1 MKVVGVGFGRT
12 GTASLSE
19 ALEQLGFGP
28 CYHMF
33 KVIEQP
39 ARMRHWIAAAQGGAT
54 DWDEVFAGFESTVD
68 WPAAAFWRE
77 IAAHHPQAKI
87 ILTVRDPERW
97 YDSAART
104 IFKQA
109 LREPGPVQRVAFG
122 VLTKVSPGFR
132 AFIRMTDSVIL
143 TRVFGGRLRDRSAA
157 VEVFRTHIVDVR
169 AEIAADRLLVYD
181 VADGWA
187 PLCAFLGVPAPPDT
201 PFPRGNDAATFEQED
216 RRRMSRLILGLNAS
230 T

>member
-19 ALEQLGFGP
+19 ALEHLGFGP

-33 KVIEQP
+33 GVIEEP
-39 ARMRHWIAAAQGGAT
+39 ARMQDWIAAAEGRDV
-54 DWDEVFAGFESTVD
+54 DWDAVFDGYESTVD
-68 WPAAAFWRE
+68 WPGAAFWRE
-77 IAAHHPQAKI
+77 ITAHYPQAKV
-87 ILTVRDPERW
+87 ILTVRDAERW

-109 LREPGPVQRVAFG
+109 LVEPGPLRRAAFG

-132 AFIRMTDSVIL
+132 AFIRLTDSVIQ
-143 TRVFGGRLRDRSAA
+143 TRVFGGRLRDRQAA
-157 VEVFRTHIVDVR
+157 IEAFNAHIEDVC
-169 AEIAADRLLVYD
+169 AEIDPDRLLVYN

-187 PLCAFLGVPAPPDT
+187 PLCAFLNTPVPDT
-201 PFPRGNDAATFEQED
+201 PFPRGNDAATFERED
-216 RRRMSRLILGLNAS
+216 RRRMSRLILKR
-230 T
+230 